1 MKVHTIEVSELQKWV
16 ETEEVTFASST
27 RERKR
32 LVSTVQGG
40 LKVIVA
46 GQIVWQGIQP
56 YSAVEAYNKITEKY
70 IDNSKNFKI

>member
-1 MKVHTIEVSELQKWV
+1 MKVHTIEVSELQKWL

-46 GQIVWQGIQP
+46 GQTVWQGIQP
-56 YSAVEAYNKITEKY
+56 YTAVEVYNKITEKY
-70 IDNSKNFKI
+70 IDTSKNFKI